1 MSRAV
6 VTFAVKLYK
15 PTGVTL
21 KELRAFMDIG
31 LTLAR
36 DGAQRDLGNAKL
48 RGITVENVKLVRT
61 EMDYTK

>member
-1 MSRAV
+1 MARAV
-6 VTFAVKLYK
+6 VTFALKLYK

-21 KELRAFMDIG
+21 KELRAFVDVG

-36 DGAQRDLGNAKL
+36 DGAKRDISNAKL
-48 RGITVENVKLVRT
+48 RGITIEGVKLVRT